1 MVGVRE
7 VAGVCLVSLR
17 EFASSVCK
25 GCAGGCER
33 GVEVVCAKQNCLRFL
48 FFLCVGY
55 ALIRARCGR

>member
-7 VAGVCLVSLR
+7 VAEVRLVNLR
-17 EFASSVCK
+17 EFASSVCR
-25 GCAGGCER
+25 GCAGSCGR

-55 ALIRARCGR
+55 ALIRACCGR